1 VHSTGLTDSCG
12 SWQVKKLERS
22 GALKAAQEQVYAD
35 AELRER
41 LQSCHR
47 SVPALRTALMSQV
60 GVLASQRAM

>member
-1 VHSTGLTDSCG
+1 
-12 SWQVKKLERS
+12 VKKLERS